1 MLPVVGALLS
11 FLLGGRWSAR
21 IALLSMPLG
30 VGLAAAIAASL
41 LRSGAPLVYIL
52 GAWEPPLGIALR
64 ADGLATALL
73 LITTLILTATTLYAW
88 RDFATPPGAPE
99 SRRAVG
105 FWTLLL
111 GVWAGLNAM
120 FLSNDLFSL
129 FVAVELLTFSAVPL
143 TSLDGRASTAAAA
156 LRYLLFSL
164 LGSMLYL
171 LGVALIYGAFGVL
184 DITLL
189 AGRVAESPAGLAGLS
204 LMTVGLMAKSALFP
218 FHLWLPPAHAG
229 APPAASAVLSAL
241 VIKGPFVLAARLWFD
256 LVPQL
261 LGGPATQCIAALGAA
276 AILFG
281 SVMAVRQERLKLL
294 VAYST
299 VAQIGYLFLA
309 FALAGSGVSAAG
321 AAPAASTA
329 VVTGAT
335 LQAISHAFAKAAMFM
350 AAGMVA
356 RGLGHDRIADLGGI
370 GRTLPLTLL
379 TLAIAGL
386 SLMGVP
392 PSGGFWAKWLLLTA
406 AIETGQWWWA
416 LVILSGG
423 LLAGGYV
430 LRIVSPALAAS
441 GEGRAEGVRQ
451 RVSRLGELAALAL
464 AITSLL
470 MGLLAV
476 AAIELVQIGR
486 TGAPEGIT
494 P

>member
-1 MLPVVGALLS
+1 MLPAAGALLS
-11 FLLGGRWSAR
+11 FMFGGRWSAR
-21 IALLSMPLG
+21 VALLSMPVGL
-30 VGLAAAIAASL
+30 GLAAAIASTL
-41 LRSGAPLVYIL
+41 LRLDAPLVYLL
-52 GAWEPPLGIALR
+52 GAWQPPLGIALR
-64 ADGLATALL
+64 ADGMSAALL
-73 LITTLILTATTLYAW
+73 LTTALILTATTCYAW
-88 RDFATPPGAPE
+88 HDLSGASDRCAP
-99 SRRAVG
+99 RRAVG

-143 TSLDGRASTAAAA
+143 TSLDGRASTTAAA

-189 AGRVAESPAGLAGLS
+189 AGRVAENPAGLAGLA
-204 LMTVGLMAKSALFP
+204 LMTAGLMAKSALFP

-256 LVPQL
+256 LAPER
-261 LGGPATQCIAALGAA
+261 LGEAATQCIAAMGAA

-281 SVMAVRQERLKLL
+281 SVLAVRQARLKLL

-309 FALAGSGVSAAG
+309 FALAGGWSSALGGSAM
-321 AAPAASTA
+321 ASPA
-329 VVTGAT
+329 VVTGTT
-335 LQAISHAFAKAAMFM
+335 LQVISHAFAKAAMFM
-350 AAGMVA
+350 AAGLVA

-392 PSGGFWAKWLLLTA
+392 PSGGFWAKWLLLTT
-406 AIETGQWWWA
+406 AIDSGQWWWA

-423 LLAGGYV
+423 LLAGAYV
-430 LRIVSPALAAS
+430 LRIVSPSLAAS
-441 GEGRAEGVRQ
+441 GDGRAEGVRE
-451 RVSRLGELAALAL
+451 RVSRLGELAALTL

-470 MGLLAV
+470 MGVLAV
-476 AAIELVQIGR
+476 AAFELVQIGR
-486 TGAPEGIT
+486 SGAAEGLV